1 MCTSISRYMYA
12 FYCAEAETSCPISVS
27 EGRVF
32 SFEIIADPSALM
44 METRSGAA
52 KYKLVS
58 DTGHAPS
65 RCTKDGRMRTMPK

>member
-1 MCTSISRYMYA
+1 MCTSISRYA
-12 FYCAEAETSCPISVS
+12 FYSAEAETSCPISVS

-52 KYKLVS
+52 KYKLAS
-58 DTGHAPS
+58 DTRRPDA
-65 RCTKDGRMRTMPK
+65 RRTDANMPK